1 VIIDIYN
8 HLIKKRNLT
17 LLYLLSA
24 IVATYFASW
33 LPDFENLIGIE
44 NARISSV
51 VSFGAL
57 NGFLLGP
64 FWGAI
69 ASFAGIMAHVIIKNQ
84 SPDMFHLLTPF
95 FVAMASVVTGLC
107 ITKREK
113 AAMIL
118 FSILIIGWYITPIGR
133 EVYYYPWFH
142 IITFGSFIIFHH
154 KYHSRTGNVY
164 TFAFL
169 LFTTLIAILADHL
182 AGSITAVI
190 LFDLPPQMF
199 ASVVTIYPIE
209 RITLAFAAA
218 AIVYLLIIAL
228 QSTLMESETFQDKI
242 EEAKMDELLSYV
254 DNVKDIIDKENR
266 K

>member
-8 HLIKKRNLT
+8 RLIKKRNLT
-17 LLYLLSA
+17 LMYLLSA

-44 NARISSV
+44 GARISSV

-69 ASFAGIMAHVIIKNQ
+69 ASFAGIIGHVIIRDQ

-107 ITKREK
+107 ISKREK
-113 AAMIL
+113 AAMVL
-118 FSILIIGWYITPIGR
+118 FSILILGWYITPIGR
-133 EVYYYPWFH
+133 ELFYWPWFH
-142 IITFGSFIIFHH
+142 ILVLGGFILFHH
-154 KYHSRTGNVY
+154 KYRNRTGNAY

-182 AGSITAVI
+182 AGSITAAI
-190 LFDLPPQMF
+190 LFDIPPQMF

-228 QSTLMESETFQDKI
+228 QSTLMESETFQDKV
-242 EEAKMDELLSYV
+242 EDKKRDELFSYV
-254 DNVKDIIDKENR
+254 DDVKDIIDKESS

>member
-1 VIIDIYN
+1 MIIDIYN
-8 HLIKKRNLT
+8 HLIKKRELT

-33 LPDFENLIGIE
+33 FPDFENLIGIE
-44 NARISSV
+44 GARISSV

-64 FWGAI
+64 LWGAI
-69 ASFAGIMAHVIIKNQ
+69 ASFTGIMAHVFVR
-84 SPDMFHLLTPF
+84 SHTPDMFHLLTPF

-118 FSILIIGWYITPIGR
+118 FSILILGWYITPLGR
-133 EVYYYPWFH
+133 EVFYYPWFH
-142 IITFGSFIIFHH
+142 IIVLGSFVLFHH
-154 KYHSRTGNVY
+154 KYHDKRGNFY

-169 LFTTLIAILADHL
+169 LFSTLIAILADHL
-182 AGSITAVI
+182 AGSITAAI
-190 LFDLPPQMF
+190 LYDITPQMF
-199 ASVVTIYPIE
+199 TSVIAIYPIE

-228 QSTLMESETFQDKI
+228 QSTLMESETFQNKI
-242 EEAKMDELLSYV
+242 EEAKRNELLSYI
-254 DNVKDIIDKENR
+254 DNVKDIINKDNNK
-266 K
+266 

>member
-1 VIIDIYN
+1 VRIDIYN

-17 LLYLLSA
+17 LLYLISA

-44 NARISSV
+44 DARISSV

-69 ASFAGIMAHVIIKNQ
+69 ASFAGIMAHVFIRNQ

-95 FVAMASVVTGLC
+95 FVAIASVITGLC

-113 AAMIL
+113 AAMAL
-118 FSILIIGWYITPIGR
+118 FSILILGWYITPIGR

-142 IITFGSFIIFHH
+142 ILVLGGFILFHH
-154 KYHSRTGNVY
+154 KYRNRTGNVY
-164 TFAFL
+164 TFTFI

-182 AGSITAVI
+182 AGSITATI

-228 QSTLMESETFQDKI
+228 QTTLMESETFQDKV
-242 EEAKMDELLSYV
+242 EEKKMDELFSYV
-254 DNVKDIIDKENR
+254 DDVKDIIDKENS